1 MNALFPSGARRAQ
14 EDRGAPKIVTFGCR
28 LNAFESEVLRERL
41 VRASANVIVVNTC
54 AVTAEATR
62 QARQA
67 IRKLRR
73 ENPSARIVVTGC
85 AAQVDAPAFAAMP
98 EVDRVV
104 GNRAKLDPAQW
115 LDRTERLS
123 VPDVMDGMDA
133 ADAPPARFRSRA
145 PVGAQLLT
153 RAGIHPRARAF
164 LQIQQGCDHRC
175 TFCIVPFARG
185 ASRSVPLDGVVAQAR
200 ALVAAGHAEAV
211 LTGVDISSWGADL
224 TGRPAL
230 GGLVRGL
237 LAAVPELRRLRLSSL
252 DPAVMDE
259 ALFRALAEEER
270 LMPHLHLSVQSLDDM
285 ILKRMKRRHDRAGA
299 AAFVERARAARPET
313 AFGADLIAGFPTESE
328 AMFANTLAG
337 VDDLGLAFLHVFPY
351 SPRPGTPAARMP
363 EVPAGARKERAR
375 RLRRAGEAALARF
388 LQSRVG
394 AVAEVL
400 AEKDGDARAPD
411 WTPVRLAFRAPEGAI
426 IPVRLARIM
435 ENVLVGES
443 PA

>member
-1 MNALFPSGARRAQ
+1 MNEVFSSGARRAQ
-14 EDRGAPKIVTFGCR
+14 EARGAQIVTFGCR

-41 VRASANVIVVNTC
+41 AGTDGNVVIVNTC

-73 ENPSARIVVTGC
+73 ENPRARIIVTGC

-104 GNRAKLDPAQW
+104 GNRAKLDPRA
-115 LDRTERLS
+115 LFEGERVS
-123 VPDVMDGMDA
+123 VPDVMAAGMDA
-133 ADAPPARFRSRA
+133 TNAIPARFRS
-145 PVGAQLLT
+145 
-153 RAGIHPRARAF
+153 RARAF

-185 ASRSVPLDGVVAQAR
+185 ASRSVPMESVADRAR
-200 ALVAAGHAEAV
+200 ALAAAGHAEVV

-224 TGRPAL
+224 TGRPSL

-252 DPAVMDE
+252 DPGVADE
-259 ALFRALAEEER
+259 ELFRALAEEER

-285 ILKRMKRRHDRAGA
+285 ILKRMKRRHGRASA
-299 AAFVERARAARPET
+299 RAFVARARAARPGV
-313 AFGADLIAGFPTESE
+313 AFGADLIAGFPTETE
-328 AMFANTLAG
+328 AMFENTLAG
-337 VDDLGLAFLHVFPY
+337 VAEFGFSFLHVFPY

-363 EVPAGARKERAR
+363 EVPARERKIRAK
-375 RLRRAGEAALARF
+375 RLRQAGAEALACF
-388 LQSRVG
+388 LRSRVG
-394 AVAEVL
+394 ACAEVL
-400 AEKDGDARAPD
+400 AEGTGQGRAPD
-411 WTPVRLAFRAPEGAI
+411 WTPVRLARAAPEGAI
-426 IPVRLARIM
+426 VPVRLAR
-435 ENVLVGES
+435 VADDALVGE
-443 PA
+443 PLA